1 MDERTERGGGLEM
14 AAAMAIS
21 GTIGYF
27 VIESGQSI
35 RNVVFFRCLF
45 GAICLLAYCGWR
57 GLLRPGHFTRASFLL
72 CLVGGVAIV
81 LNWVLL
87 FSAYDLVSISIA
99 TAVYNMQPFFL
110 ILLGAVLFGE
120 RPTGDA
126 LGFIALAFAGLLMVV
141 RIDPTGFSLTGG
153 YIAGIGLAL
162 GAAALYA
169 VASVV
174 AKRLKG
180 LQPHLIALV
189 QVTLGALMLAPMTD
203 FSGLPAQGFQW
214 GYLVTVGVVHTSLMY
229 ILLYSALQK
238 LPTARVAVLSFVYPA
253 VAILVDYVAY
263 GRDLSPAQWGG
274 ISLILLGS
282 AGVNLG
288 WRLGLGRTAP
298 GASRGKAD
306 PVFRS
311 ERSAVSESERR
322 MDPKRGVPF
331 RVRCAN
337 GSASP
342 EDRAAARG

>member
-1 MDERTERGGGLEM
+1 MSDGTERGGGLEM

-35 RNVVFFRCLF
+35 WNVVFFRCLV
-45 GAICLLAYCGWR
+45 GAVCLAAYCGWC
-57 GLLRPGHFTRASFLL
+57 GLLFPWRFTRNDVLL

-99 TAVYNMQPFFL
+99 TTVYNMQPFFL
-110 ILLGAVLFGE
+110 ILLGVVLFGE
-120 RPTGDA
+120 RPTADA
-126 LGFIALAFAGLLMVV
+126 LAFIAVAFAGLMLVV
-141 RIDPTGFSLTGG
+141 KIDPAGFSLTGG
-153 YIAGIGLAL
+153 YLAGIGLAL

-169 VASVV
+169 VASIVT
-174 AKRLKG
+174 KRLKG
-180 LQPHLIALV
+180 IPPHLIALV
-189 QVTLGALMLAPMTD
+189 QVALGTAMLAPLAD
-203 FSGLPAQGFQW
+203 FSALPAHGLQW

-238 LPTARVAVLSFVYPA
+238 LPTTRVAVLSFVYPA

-274 ISLILLGS
+274 IALILLGS
-282 AGVNLG
+282 AGVNLK
-288 WRLGLGRTAP
+288 WRLGLGRPA
-298 GASRGKAD
+298 GR
-306 PVFRS
+306 
-311 ERSAVSESERR
+311 
-322 MDPKRGVPF
+322 
-331 RVRCAN
+331 
-337 GSASP
+337 